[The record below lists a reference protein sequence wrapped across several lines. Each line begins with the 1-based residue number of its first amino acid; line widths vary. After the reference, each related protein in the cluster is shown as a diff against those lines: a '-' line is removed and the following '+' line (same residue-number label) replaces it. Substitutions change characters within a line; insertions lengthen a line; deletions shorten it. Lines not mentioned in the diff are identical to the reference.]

1 MKLIEKEIDLLL
13 KQFKSHVNG
22 LMNCEDELINIKYQL
37 IGLKQNRSKKGNSE
51 ALPDGTKLYKNSI
64 IELNDKLIET
74 RRERNY
80 HLFAV
85 RRVMK
90 MLRLLSN
97 EEVELLE
104 LYYWKELP
112 IRVMGNRLNYSKSR
126 VQQLIDEIIVKI
138 GHVQ

>member
-1 MKLIEKEIDLLL
+1 MTDKDIDLLL
-13 KQFKSHVNG
+13 KQFKKHVSG
-22 LMNCEDELINIKYQL
+22 LMNCEDELVDIKYQL
-37 IGLKQNRSKKGNSE
+37 RGIKKNKSHGTSE
-51 ALPDGTKLYKNSI
+51 EAQPDGTKIYKNTI

-90 MLRLLSN
+90 MLRLLDD
-97 EEVELLE
+97 EEVKLLE